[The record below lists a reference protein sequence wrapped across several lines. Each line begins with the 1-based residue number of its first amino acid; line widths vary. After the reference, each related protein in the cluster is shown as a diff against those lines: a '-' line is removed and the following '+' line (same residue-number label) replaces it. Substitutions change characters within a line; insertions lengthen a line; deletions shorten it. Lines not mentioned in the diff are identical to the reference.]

1 MTGYGRKVV
10 VQSDFETGVG
20 AVGQAL
26 REEGFQVVARVDL
39 RDHFWRHANTAFGP
53 YVLIHAWSPDMALA
67 ALRLNADVGSCLAT
81 TFAVYKETD
90 TTTVVL
96 MRDPFS
102 PMADESAWRMG
113 TPDLASAAD
122 GERERAARVLDRL
135 RSPAKA
141 GGCLDACA

>member
-1 MTGYGRKVV
+1 MTRYGRKVV
-10 VQSDFETGVG
+10 VQSDFETGLG
-20 AVGQAL
+20 AVCQAL

-67 ALRLNADVGSCLAT
+67 ALRLNADVGSCLTT
-81 TFAVYKETD
+81 TFAVYKETE

-102 PMADESAWRMG
+102 PMADEPAWRTG
-113 TPDLASAAD
+113 APDLAAAAD
-122 GERERAARVLDRL
+122 SERERAARVLARL
-135 RSPAKA
+135 PLHDKA
-141 GGCLDACA
+141 AA